1 MQRMKHIFEI
11 GLIGGV
17 MLATLAF
24 GGTEMPCFSIV
35 QITFLGLGVLLLAAY
50 NSTLMRDPRPP
61 VVIPLSL
68 VVFVL
73 LQCVHLL
80 GSKNSLDGASL
91 SGISVAPYE
100 TLSHLLV
107 LVTYLAAFYLTFIVV
122 QQPDGGARLVFALL
136 GLGTFESCYGLFQY
150 LTGWQRIFS
159 YEKTVNLDMAT
170 GTYINYDHFAGLLE
184 MTLPLALA
192 CAYGQYQTIPPTH
205 RGLRLLRSF
214 FGREEYHKL
223 ILWLFL
229 AVVFLLAIVF
239 SESRMGLISTIVSVF
254 LLVILAATSG
264 RQRISAAALA
274 LVFLTAGVCAAFW
287 IGPEPVITRFQTLG
301 QQHGAPAG
309 NRWAIWRDTV
319 QLIEG
324 HPWLGTGLG
333 TFSVAYTAVQTAFAG
348 RFVDHAHND
357 YLEFASELGIPAALL
372 LFGAVFYVLLQSA
385 RSFHRS
391 DSGFEKTL
399 ALGCFGSLFAI
410 SLHSLTD
417 FNLQI
422 PANALV
428 FVVILGLAHAN
439 SSRRHFVACAA
450 RARAQLGARRNGIAS
465 RS

>member
-24 GGTEMPCFSIV
+24 GGTEMPYFSIV

-61 VVIPLSL
+61 VVIPLLLVVFVLLPCVPLLL

-184 MTLPLALA
+184 MTLPFALA
-192 CAYGQYQTIPPTH
+192 CAYVQYQRIPPTH
-205 RGLRLLRSF
+205 RGLGLLRSF

-223 ILWLFL
+223 VLWLFL
-229 AVVFLLAIVF
+229 AVVFLLGIVF

-254 LLVILAATSG
+254 LLVILVATSG

-287 IGPEPVITRFQTLG
+287 IGPEPVITRFQTL
-301 QQHGAPAG
+301 
-309 NRWAIWRDTV
+309 
-319 QLIEG
+319 
-324 HPWLGTGLG
+324 
-333 TFSVAYTAVQTAFAG
+333 
-348 RFVDHAHND
+348 
-357 YLEFASELGIPAALL
+357 
-372 LFGAVFYVLLQSA
+372 
-385 RSFHRS
+385 
-391 DSGFEKTL
+391 
-399 ALGCFGSLFAI
+399 
-410 SLHSLTD
+410 
-417 FNLQI
+417 
-422 PANALV
+422 
-428 FVVILGLAHAN
+428 
-439 SSRRHFVACAA
+439 
-450 RARAQLGARRNGIAS
+450 
-465 RS
+465 